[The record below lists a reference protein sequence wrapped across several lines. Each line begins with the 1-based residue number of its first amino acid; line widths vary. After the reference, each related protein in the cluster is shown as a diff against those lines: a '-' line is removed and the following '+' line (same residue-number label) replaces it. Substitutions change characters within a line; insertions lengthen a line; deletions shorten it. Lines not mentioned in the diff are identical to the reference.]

1 MLTDI
6 TATLPALLGATLLLA
21 ACAPAADQSVSSTA
35 ALELRPAYAEFN
47 TDLTIREVM
56 NNLIDP
62 SADAL
67 WTAVKFEMDEN
78 GSRELRPES
87 DEDWAALRQHAVFV
101 IEGGNALMIP
111 GRRVAPPG
119 ATTEFPAYEYQPD
132 EVDAI
137 LRQDWQSWQG
147 FAQGLQASAFDML
160 RAIDA
165 RDADLLSEYGAALDE
180 ACESCHSRYWY
191 RSMPQ

>member
-1 MLTDI
+1 MSTRP
-6 TATLPALLGATLLLA
+6 APLPVLLGYALLLS
-21 ACAPAADQSVSSTA
+21 ACAPADDNA
-35 ALELRPAYAEFN
+35 AAIPAPAQRPAYAEFN
-47 TDLTIREVM
+47 TGLTIRDVM

-67 WTAVKFEMDEN
+67 WTAVKFEMDET
-78 GSRELRPES
+78 GSRESRPETA
-87 DEDWAALRQHAVFV
+87 EDWAALRQQAVLV

-119 ATTEFPAYEYQPD
+119 ATTEFPEYEYQPD

-147 FAQGLQASAFDML
+147 FAQGLQGAAFEML
-160 RAIDA
+160 QAIDA

-191 RSMPQ
+191 RSAAQ